1 MIIKRYIRKE
11 LVATFAAV
19 FLVLMLVV
27 AGQSFV
33 RAMGAAAEGD
43 MPTDLVYK
51 LLGAQ
56 ISGTLGELMPLAW
69 FMSILLALGR
79 MNQDNEMTVIAAT
92 GVSFQRILAFI
103 ALPLVLFTVLV
114 GAIAF
119 VIKPWSEEYNYRI
132 RDEAKSRNEIT
143 GVRAGGFNEINK
155 GERVFYVEALSEDR
169 MRMQNVFIQGGDGN
183 GEKVDLFTAP
193 SSRQD
198 VDPQTGERFLVLENG
213 YRYEIDRSSGDYKF
227 YEYQEAAVRLEKP
240 EVSPVD
246 RGRRALSMLKLWASE
261 NPADT
266 AELQWRISLPL
277 SVVLLTVLGML
288 LSQGSPREGRT
299 AKVFSAIMIYVFYV
313 NILAVAKTWV
323 ALGKI
328 NPVIGL
334 WWVHGL
340 IVVLILWMYWRRYGV
355 PLRRPAPA
363 PGGV

>member
-11 LVATFAAV
+11 LVTTFAAV

-43 MPTDLVYK
+43 MPADLVYK
-51 LLGAQ
+51 LLAIR
-56 ISGTLGELMPLAW
+56 ISGTLGELLPLAW
-69 FMSILLALGR
+69 FMSLLLAFGR

-92 GVSFQRILAFI
+92 GVSFQRILRFI
-103 ALPLVLFTVLV
+103 ALPVLLFTLLV
-114 GAIAF
+114 GAISF
-119 VIKPWSEEYNYRI
+119 LVKPWSEEYNYRL
-132 RDEAKSRNEIT
+132 RDEAKARNEIT

-169 MRMQNVFIQGGDGN
+169 LRMQNVFIQGSEGN
-183 GEKVDLFTAP
+183 GDKIDLFTAP

-213 YRYEIDRSSGDYKF
+213 YRYEIDRSKGDYKF

-240 EVSPVD
+240 EVTPED
-246 RGRRALSMLKLWASE
+246 RGRRALSIAKLWASD
-261 NPADT
+261 NIADK

-277 SVVLLTVLGML
+277 SVLLLTVLGML

-299 AKVFSAIMIYVFYV
+299 AKVFVAIMIYVFYV
-313 NILAVAKTWV
+313 NIMAVAKTWV
-323 ALGKI
+323 ALGKV
-328 NPVIGL
+328 NSVIGL

-340 IVVLILWMYWRRYGV
+340 VVLLIVWLYGRRYGFSV
-355 PLRRPAPA
+355 RPRRPEV
-363 PGGV
+363 GGA